1 VGLAG
6 GGPGGGRNRFFDN
19 APRQCCAVALCPSD
33 FSHKPVKRPESSA
46 CTVLLV
52 FNEWG
57 GAAREREERGR
68 GGGRG
73 GGGGRG
79 RGGGGRGGRKK
90 KTEKRKEK
98 EEEEEE
104 DSDVTRHAT
113 PRTARKMRVI
123 LLPKRADVSISKTFP
138 GGNYVNCPHG

>member
-1 VGLAG
+1 MSWRVPSLV
-6 GGPGGGRNRFFDN
+6 REVRFHGN
-19 APRQCCAVALCPSD
+19 P
-33 FSHKPVKRPESSA
+33 
-46 CTVLLV
+46 
-52 FNEWG
+52 
-57 GAAREREERGR
+57 RERERERER
-68 GGGRG
+68 
-73 GGGGRG
+73 
-79 RGGGGRGGRKK
+79 GGGRGGRKK